1 MNYVNCLITLDL
13 SEKFSNIFD
22 KYISTRKYLI
32 TMNNFNAILVGNEE
46 TSKLPMEHLNAGL
59 KEISV
64 AVLQS
69 IHTCKCTYA
78 IL

>member
-1 MNYVNCLITLDL
+1 
-13 SEKFSNIFD
+13 
-22 KYISTRKYLI
+22 
-32 TMNNFNAILVGNEE
+32 
-46 TSKLPMEHLNAGL
+46 MEHLNAGL

-78 IL
+78 ILWDWAVSPN